1 MGTPDYNRKLG
12 EDRARAVRD
21 YLHDRYQIALNRM
34 EVISYG
40 ATKPVEDNKTR
51 ASRAVNRRVVISVLE

>member
-1 MGTPDYNRKLG
+1 M
-12 EDRARAVRD
+12 AVRD
-21 YLHDRYQIALNRM
+21 YLHDHYQIALNRM

-51 ASRAVNRRVVISVLE
+51 ANRAMNRRVVISVLE